1 VEDRTVEGS
10 SGTRRFG
17 AASVSGLKSG
27 RKAKS
32 IVELS
37 LTVLRVRLVLKW
49 RTGSGEVGA
58 EALGRFDSEFMAVL
72 KL

>member
-1 VEDRTVEGS
+1 MEGS
-10 SGTRRFG
+10 SGTRRIG
-17 AASVSGLKSG
+17 AASVSGLKSSG

-49 RTGSGEVGA
+49 RTGNGEVGA